1 MRITICHRLSER
13 SFFYKGKQFPVCARC
28 TGVAFGQIT
37 AIITAFIH
45 SPPLWFI
52 LLTCLVCLVDSS
64 LQYMMILMST
74 NIRRFITGIAGGYG
88 VYMMLIII
96 GRQVYEILT

>member
-1 MRITICHRLSER
+1 MRIIICHRLPER

-45 SPPLWFI
+45 NPPLWFVF
-52 LLTCLVCLVDSS
+52 LTCFICLLDWA

-88 VYMMLIII
+88 VYVTLIIAA
-96 GRQVYEILT
+96 RQIYTFLI